1 MRFRTDRFTLT
12 AMSTEVGLDH
22 VKSLRD
28 EVLRRVGRNVLLF
41 QQVEKLLKYLL
52 SSTNVETG
60 LTGPTSKQLA
70 RDGTIQKLTLGQ
82 VSDQYFEAIV
92 AEPNDGANDDCGTEL
107 IIKTSFRVSPT
118 DSDRLSDDRKKFEA
132 MTRERNDHVHHFLD
146 RCRLED
152 AASLEAALVFLDEQR
167 ERALPLHGS
176 LKQQCETLLES
187 RRSLVDFLQ
196 SPEGVSATELMHL
209 QSSRIVTL
217 LAQATLMVA
226 RADGW
231 TPLSRAGE
239 VVAAEDPELLR
250 SINRCFGHPNLK
262 ALVAA
267 AEIFELLEQ
276 ATAKGGKRV
285 LYRIRPGAVTFV

>member
-1 MRFRTDRFTLT
+1 MSAEDR
-12 AMSTEVGLDH
+12 LDH

-52 SSTNVETG
+52 SNTNVETG
-60 LTGPTSKQLA
+60 LAGPTSKQRA
-70 RDGTIQKLTLGQ
+70 RDDVIQKLTLGK
-82 VSDQYFEAIV
+82 VRDQYFEAIV
-92 AEPNDGANDDCGTEL
+92 AEPNESANDDYGTEL
-107 IIKTSFRVSPT
+107 IIKTSFRMSPA

-132 MTRERNDHVHHFLD
+132 MTRERNDLVHHFLD

-187 RRSLVDFLQ
+187 RRSLVEFLQ
-196 SPEGVSATELMHL
+196 SPQGVSATELMHL

-217 LAQATLMVA
+217 LAQASLMVA

-231 TPLSRAGE
+231 TLLSKAGE

-250 SINRCFGHPNLK
+250 TIKRCFGHPNLK

-267 AEIFELLEQ
+267 AEIFELLEE

-285 LYRIRPGAVTFV
+285 LYRIRPGTVAFV